1 MKKFRAFLTGLLL
14 VSPLAFAHYY
24 IARPIANPTS
34 VVGTA
39 TLGPE
44 TSTTQWFC
52 VNASGVVSG
61 GPWATQALAE
71 TPCGTAV
78 AGDGVTRYLEERV
91 TTSRSTTQTTSTRRV
106 ELLGGTTLRVA
117 DAQAAIITQAG
128 PRYLPPATS
137 GDVTYYWDSLPADYY
152 VDPEKTTNGAGTL
165 GDPFQP
171 NQVLMANGSGG
182 TAVNPNGAQVIF
194 EWLPGDLQYTDGRSS
209 SYRAPYWRPYYS
221 GANGAP
227 IIHRAQYKAADPDVN
242 PANYTSIS
250 RVGGMGSIIGTGSP
264 GSGISDVYFDGF
276 NIPTWAGSAGV
287 NSEVFMFS
295 NWSATRVKGVRM
307 RLDGGAAGAIT
318 EPSNNYGAVW
328 FQDHTDCEFA
338 DSLVQNIGSTSGTQI
353 WSGLEH
359 YSGLRLLVHNNEFRN
374 IRGNAIFQK
383 GETTFQNQGNR
394 YYKNLIVD
402 TAASGLFSYVQTTG
416 AVLADASWW
425 YQNIV
430 LDAGTYGFYTNS
442 LSPITFSSS
451 LVVSLGQR
459 IRPAGSDYQYQVTV
473 AGTLGTSASGWSTTP
488 GATFTSGT
496 ATLRVYYMHS
506 GVVVANNLFAR
517 SGTGGVYVNNFDS
530 IPYYVFRNNI
540 FFSSPN
546 SFTVEDGNAWS
557 TWASNWSVDYN
568 RHYSTTYITNAGG
581 NRNFTYWHDT
591 LLNDTNGQESD
602 PGFTNAGADDFT
614 RSFDQLGVDYLSL
627 LGGSASAAINQGPY
641 ITSGMTDQIGRRL

>member
-128 PRYLPPATS
+128 PRYFPPATS

-402 TAASGLFSYVQTTG
+402 TAASGLFNYIQNTSTT
-416 AVLADASWW
+416 LADSAWW
-425 YQNIV
+425 YQNV
-430 LDAGTYGFYTNS
+430 VVNVGTYGFYTNC
-442 LSPITFSSS
+442 I
-451 LVVSLGQR
+451 
-459 IRPAGSDYQYQVTV
+459 
-473 AGTLGTSASGWSTTP
+473 GTC
-488 GATFTSGT
+488 
-496 ATLRVYYMHS
+496 S
-506 GVVVANNLFAR
+506 GVVVQNNTFINP
-517 SGTGGVYVNNFDS
+517 GTGGVYVNNSTFNAL
-530 IPYYVFRNNI
+530 YVFRNNI
-540 FFSSPN
+540 FYGGPN
-546 SFTVEDGNAWS
+546 AFTVEDGNAWS

-568 RHYSTTYITNAGG
+568 RYYSNTYITNAGG
-581 NRNFTYWHDT
+581 NRNFTYWTET
-591 LLNDTNGQESD
+591 LGNDANGQESN
-602 PGFTNAGADDFT
+602 PNFTDVSGGNYR
-614 RSFDQLGVDYLSL
+614 RSFDELGVDYLSL
-627 LGGSASAAINQGPY
+627 LGGSASAAINQGAY